1 MDWLIDLMNWFAG
14 KPADGGMGYHA
25 LKSCMRYD
33 TPWIVITVGLDLAV
47 AAGYVLIARHWHVNQ
62 KALRNPR
69 ARRAL
74 GRMKNI
80 FIFCG
85 ICGYAFIPIKMF
97 WPAWRLYDC
106 FMAVLVY
113 YTWRYALDSRNLSV
127 VYGELNRSDELAAD
141 LEKSREESR
150 RKTYFLN
157 AVSHDLRTPL
167 NGLSLQVDLAALT
180 LDAGDAT
187 AAKKA
192 LVEARQSVEATAR
205 LVSHF
210 LEIAHLDWDQDKFAP
225 TTFGLTETVRRAAE
239 RSADDAAAKGLT
251 LTVTGDDGLRVHTDQ
266 LKLERIVGQLVS
278 NGVKFTVRGGV
289 QVDVRLAGSDLT
301 IDVTD
306 TGVGI
311 SPADQARMFEEFFQ
325 GHNAARDHSRGVG
338 LGLAVAKRL
347 ADQLKMELRVASE
360 PGKGS
365 RFSLVIGCGRI
376 VESGNGNG
384 IDGSAGGDVAV
395 AARSAVAGAGNHGA
409 SYEPQGESAPFIT
422 GRG

>member
-14 KPADGGMGYHA
+14 KPAGGGMGYHR
-25 LKSCMRYD
+25 LVSCMRGD
-33 TPWIVITVGLDLAV
+33 TLWIVITVGLDLAV
-47 AAGYVLIARHWHVNQ
+47 AAGYVVIARHWSKNQ

-69 ARRAL
+69 AAKSM
-74 GRMKNI
+74 GRIKNI

-85 ICGYAFIPIKMF
+85 ICGYAFIPVKMF
-97 WPAWRLYDC
+97 WPAWRLYDIV
-106 FMAVLVY
+106 MAVLVY

-180 LDAGDAT
+180 LDAGDTGGAR
-187 AAKKA
+187 KA
-192 LVEARQSVEATAR
+192 LVEARQSLEATAR
-205 LVSHF
+205 LVGHF
-210 LEIAHLDWDQDKFAP
+210 LELAHLDWDQPEHSP
-225 TTFGLTETVRRAAE
+225 TTFGLTDAVRRSAE
-239 RSADDAAAKGLT
+239 RSAADAQAKGLA
-251 LTVTGDDGLRVHTDQ
+251 LAVTGDDGLRVHTDQ
-266 LKLERIVGQLVS
+266 AKLERIIAQLVS

-289 QVDVRLAGSDLT
+289 HVDVRATGGGAT
-301 IDVTD
+301 VDVTD

-311 SPADQARMFEEFFQ
+311 CQADQARMFEEFFQ

-347 ADQLKMELRVASE
+347 ADQLGMELRVTSE

-365 RFSLVIGCGRI
+365 RFTLVIGRGRI
-376 VESGNGNG
+376 VDSGNGNG

-395 AARSAVAGAGNHGA
+395 AARPAAGGAGNHGA
-409 SYEPQGESAPFIT
+409 SYEPQGESAPSIA